1 MDDQHILYLE
11 IDHKTEIK
19 TCFVDEDE
27 DSKHGSQ
34 GNITTKVII
43 DDNVRGLIRIGMSTL

>member
-1 MDDQHILYLE
+1 MEDQHILYLE